1 MCIIKSESAN
11 WELLSISKIVC
22 DETEVTLV
30 IDNVPVGYES
40 IVWSDGSSGNVELE
54 IIPDRDNPEY
64 SVTIVDDEGCIET
77 QKIILEFVS
86 IEERIT
92 VETNKKDY
100 VKVNGL
106 LHMDK
111 MFYCSDW
118 IQPLKLSIDEVKPE
132 RGDYNYLWS
141 TGETT
146 SSILVHPPF
155 DENPYSV
162 EVSDFCRTHEEIFS
176 AVNIECPCP
185 GDPILDSTFA
195 PTTAGR
201 LYGATFGCTRDNVEN
216 CPEDQIESVTVDG
229 VTIRYDRRHEGIDI
243 SSPIDSPTHAMIAG
257 RVLVHR
263 SNCNCD
269 ENYFDTCTNFCGNS
283 VQITNEDGSIG
294 YCHLSKI
301 FVNTGDDVRLG
312 EIIGTSGITGNACD
326 ENINPHLH
334 ITYTVNGVRQ
344 DPGTLMC
351 NIDYPSNTE

>member
-1 MCIIKSESAN
+1 MCIIKSKSAN
-11 WELLSISKIVC
+11 WELLSIPRIVC

-106 LHMDK
+106 LHLDK

-176 AVNIECPCP
+176 VVNIECPCP
-185 GDPILDSTFA
+185 GDPILEPVIA
-195 PTTAGR
+195 PTYSVSDGGIYHDSWA
-201 LYGATFGCTRDNVEN
+201 LFGCERNGFGCPLN
-216 CPEDQIESVTVDG
+216 CPVGPSQRD
-229 VTIRYDRRHEGIDI
+229 HFAIDI
-243 SSPIDSPTHAMIAG
+243 GSQELIDTPVFFM
-257 RVLVHR
+257 
-263 SNCNCD
+263 
-269 ENYFDTCTNFCGNS
+269 
-283 VQITNEDGSIG
+283 
-294 YCHLSKI
+294 
-301 FVNTGDDVRLG
+301 
-312 EIIGTSGITGNACD
+312 
-326 ENINPHLH
+326 
-334 ITYTVNGVRQ
+334 
-344 DPGTLMC
+344 
-351 NIDYPSNTE
+351 

>member
-1 MCIIKSESAN
+1 MNIIRLLGVIGFILMPIVIFSQTTITIREVCAENCINGIDDDNDGLADCLDSDCQERCNLCIIKSKSAN
-11 WELLSISKIVC
+11 WELLSIPRIVC

-64 SVTIVDDEGCIET
+64 SVNIVDDEGCIET

-106 LHMDK
+106 LHLDK

-176 AVNIECPCP
+176 VVNIECPCP
-185 GDPILDSTFA
+185 GDPILEPVIA
-195 PTTAGR
+195 PT
-201 LYGATFGCTRDNVEN
+201 
-216 CPEDQIESVTVDG
+216 
-229 VTIRYDRRHEGIDI
+229 
-243 SSPIDSPTHAMIAG
+243 
-257 RVLVHR
+257 
-263 SNCNCD
+263 
-269 ENYFDTCTNFCGNS
+269 
-283 VQITNEDGSIG
+283 
-294 YCHLSKI
+294 
-301 FVNTGDDVRLG
+301 
-312 EIIGTSGITGNACD
+312 
-326 ENINPHLH
+326 
-334 ITYTVNGVRQ
+334 
-344 DPGTLMC
+344 
-351 NIDYPSNTE
+351 